1 MQITFETKKRNTRF
15 YVLRQ
20 GVPEG
25 RSSEGYAS
33 FKQVKPWPWYIEV
46 IPGVSVMGL
55 VTNEEVCEVVWGII
69 IKNVKHKYS
78 FLK

>member
-1 MQITFETKKRNTRF
+1 MQITFETRLTNTRF

-33 FKQVKPWPWYIEV
+33 FKQVKSWPWHVEV
-46 IPGVSVMGL
+46 TPGVSIVGL
-55 VTNEEVCEVVWGII
+55 LTDEE
-69 IKNVKHKYS
+69 
-78 FLK
+78 L